1 MSEVLG
7 IDVSHYQKTID
18 WAKVAAADKKFA
30 IMKAMYEAQ
39 SHRKDETFEANYKG
53 AGDYGIDRGVYIFI
67 ASASIAD
74 PVADAKALLKHL
86 NGRKLEYG
94 IWLDLESD
102 VLRAKGKE
110 FIRNLCYIYAYH
122 FTMAG
127 YFVGIYC
134 NRDWYLNVIH
144 DDLKND
150 FDFWIA
156 RYPAGD
162 NGSYNPAS
170 TLKPN
175 GSYAVAWQYSSKGS
189 VPGVPTKCD
198 LDVDYDGITK
208 LDYKTSYKKDINKIA
223 HEVLEGKWGTKDTV
237 PTRKERLEAAGY
249 DYTEVQNKVNELV
262 TKGL

>member
-7 IDVSHYQKTID
+7 IDVSHYQGDID
-18 WAKVAAADKKFA
+18 WGKVAASGKKFA
-30 IMKAMYEAQ
+30 ILKAMYEAQ
-39 SHRKDETFEANYKG
+39 SHRIDEKFEANYKG
-53 AGDYGIDRGVYIFI
+53 TCDYGIDKGVYIYI
-67 ASASIAD
+67 GTKSIAD
-74 PVADAKALLKHL
+74 PLFDAKSLLKHL
-86 NGRKLEYG
+86 KGRPLEYG

-134 NRDWYLNVIH
+134 NTDWYMNVIH

-156 RYPAGD
+156 RYPSSSAE
-162 NGSYNPAS
+162 YNPVS
-170 TLKPN
+170 KYKPSN
-175 GSYAVAWQYSSKGS
+175 SYAVAWQYSSKGS
-189 VPGVPTKCD
+189 VPGIPTKCD
-198 LDVDYDGITK
+198 LDVDYDGITN
-208 LDYKTSYKKDINKIA
+208 LDYKTSYKKDIDKIA

-249 DYTEVQNKVNELV
+249 NYAEIQAKVNELLS
-262 TKGL
+262 GN

>member
-1 MSEVLG
+1 MGEIFG
-7 IDVSHYQKTID
+7 IDVSHYQKNID

-122 FTMAG
+122 F
-127 YFVGIYC
+127 V
-134 NRDWYLNVIH
+134 
-144 DDLKND
+144 
-150 FDFWIA
+150 
-156 RYPAGD
+156 
-162 NGSYNPAS
+162 
-170 TLKPN
+170 
-175 GSYAVAWQYSSKGS
+175 
-189 VPGVPTKCD
+189 
-198 LDVDYDGITK
+198 
-208 LDYKTSYKKDINKIA
+208 
-223 HEVLEGKWGTKDTV
+223 
-237 PTRKERLEAAGY
+237 
-249 DYTEVQNKVNELV
+249 
-262 TKGL
+262 

>member
-1 MSEVLG
+1 MGEVLG
-7 IDVSHYQKTID
+7 IDVSHYQGKID
-18 WAKVAAADKKFA
+18 WGKVAASGKRFA

-39 SHRKDETFEANYKG
+39 SHRLDETFEYNYKS

-67 ASASIAD
+67 ASASIQD
-74 PVADAKALLKHL
+74 PVKDAKALLDHL
-86 NGRKLEYG
+86 KGRKLEYG
-94 IWLDLESD
+94 IWLDLEAD
-102 VLRAKGKE
+102 VLRNKGKE

-156 RYPAGD
+156 RFPAND

-170 TLKPN
+170 NLKPN

-189 VPGVPTKCD
+189 VPGINAKCD

-208 LDYKTSYKKDINKIA
+208 LDYHTSYKKDINKIA
-223 HEVLEGKWGTKDTV
+223 LEVIEGKWGTKTST
-237 PTRKERLEAAGY
+237 PTRKEQLEAAGY
-249 DYTEVQNKVNELV
+249 DYTEVQAKVNELL
-262 TKGL
+262 TR

>member
-1 MSEVLG
+1 MGEIFG
-7 IDVSHYQKTID
+7 IDVSHYQKNID

-67 ASASIAD
+67 ATASIAD

-102 VLRAKGKE
+102 VLRARGKE

-134 NRDWYLNVIH
+134 NADWYMNVIH

-156 RYPAGD
+156 RYPSSSAE
-162 NGSYNPAS
+162 YNPVS
-170 TLKPN
+170 KYKPSN
-175 GSYAVAWQYSSKGS
+175 SYAVAWQYSSIGT
-189 VPGVPTKCD
+189 VPGIPTRCD

-223 HEVLEGKWGTKDTV
+223 HEVLEGKWGTKNTV

-249 DYTEVQNKVNELV
+249 DYQEVQNKVNELLN
-262 TKGL
+262 KGL